1 VELDER
7 DLHKT
12 KSKLKKDADDTKNEM
27 EMTDAALE
35 ELEELKPLCIDSGM
49 SDQERVETH

>member
-1 VELDER
+1 MAGKTIKVELDER

-27 EMTDAALE
+27 EMTDAAWN
-35 ELEELKPLCIDSGM
+35 
-49 SDQERVETH
+49 